1 MKKQPLSIVII
12 FLFMVTLIV
21 HDWAKI
27 HSGGGVHFTP
37 EGYEVIEPF
46 REEVIKKVLK

>member
-1 MKKQPLSIVII
+1 
-12 FLFMVTLIV
+12 MVTLIV